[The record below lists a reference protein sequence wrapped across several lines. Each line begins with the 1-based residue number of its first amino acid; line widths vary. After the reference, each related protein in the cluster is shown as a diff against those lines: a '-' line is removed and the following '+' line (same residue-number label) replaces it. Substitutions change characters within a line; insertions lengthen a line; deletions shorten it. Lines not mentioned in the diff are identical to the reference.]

1 MKKVYKVLL
10 GFIGLILLIIIIS
23 LFILMNG
30 MKDVETIKVNKI
42 DLLNIED
49 GSYTGSF
56 EVARWTNTVE
66 VKVANHEIIEI
77 VVLDDVMIGLEGM
90 SNRLFENVIRE
101 QSLDVDIETGASITS
116 KAYLKAIENALG
128 AK

>member
-10 GFIGLILLIIIIS
+10 GFMGLILFIIVIS
-23 LFILMNG
+23 LFVLMNG

-56 EVARWTNTVE
+56 DVARWTNTVE
-66 VKVANHEIIEI
+66 VKVANHEIVEI

-90 SNRLFENVIRE
+90 SNRLFENVIKE

>member
-1 MKKVYKVLL
+1 MKKIYKILL
-10 GFIGLILLIIIIS
+10 GFIGFIFFVIIIS
-23 LFILMNG
+23 LFVLMNG
-30 MKDVETIKVNKI
+30 MKDVKTLNVNKL

-56 EVARWTNTVE
+56 DVARWTNTVE
-66 VKVANHEIIEI
+66 VKVMNHEIIEI
-77 VVLDDVMIGLEGM
+77 VVLEDVMIGLEGM

-128 AK
+128 NK